1 MQTHIDNNAPNLKG
15 SEAMAATQ
23 VNEHRDTTSNWST
36 ELLSVVIPAYNEED
50 GIADILDRVLSIQS
64 GLEKVGVAGPEVIVV
79 DDGSKDHTVD
89 IVRKYSNVRLIR
101 HEKNRGYGGALKTG
115 FANATGNLLS
125 FLDADGTY
133 PPEYFPELCLAAR
146 DGAELII
153 GSRMAGAKSEMPK
166 TRRLGNLIF
175 ARLVSVIGNQHVTDS
190 ASGMRVFRREALE
203 RMYPLPDG
211 LNFTP
216 VMSTRA
222 IHEGIKM
229 VEVPI
234 PYSERLGR
242 SKLSVVGDGVRFL
255 NSIVLTAM
263 SYNPVR
269 ILGLL
274 GLGGVGFAA
283 LVAAVLVV
291 LRLMGVTQLQSL
303 GIFAVFSALVLGVMG
318 VSLFSLGAMFNY
330 LVSLFQKRVVQRGLF
345 GKPVFDPP
353 LETHFGTLGTIGVGV
368 GVVIAIL
375 LLVAGATGA
384 TLEQMWLWMIASAMA
399 TLIGVQL
406 IVARVVMNVLFDLS
420 QREVKQGQD
429 LQGNPI
435 KPN

>member
-1 MQTHIDNNAPNLKG
+1 
-15 SEAMAATQ
+15 
-23 VNEHRDTTSNWST
+23 
-36 ELLSVVIPAYNEED
+36 
-50 GIADILDRVLSIQS
+50 
-64 GLEKVGVAGPEVIVV
+64 
-79 DDGSKDHTVD
+79 
-89 IVRKYSNVRLIR
+89 
-101 HEKNRGYGGALKTG
+101 
-115 FANATGNLLS
+115 
-125 FLDADGTY
+125 
-133 PPEYFPELCLAAR
+133 
-146 DGAELII
+146 
-153 GSRMAGAKSEMPK
+153 MAGAKSEMPK
-166 TRRLGNLIF
+166 TRRLGNIIF
-175 ARLVSVIGNQHVTDS
+175 ARLVSIIGNQHVTDS

-242 SKLSVVGDGVRFL
+242 SKLSVVKDGMRFL

-274 GLGGVGFAA
+274 GLAGVGFAA
-283 LVAAVLVV
+283 LVAAVLVL
-291 LRLMGVTQLQSL
+291 LRLTGVTQLASL
-303 GIFAVFSALVLGVMG
+303 GIFVVFTALILGVTG

-330 LVSLFQKRVVQRGLF
+330 LVALFQKRIIQRGLF

-353 LETHFGTLGTIGVGV
+353 LETHFGTLGVIGVCV
-368 GVVIAIL
+368 GVVMAVLIL
-375 LLVAGATGA
+375 MASITGA

-406 IVARVVMNVLFDLS
+406 IVSRVIMNVLSDLS
-420 QREVKQGQD
+420 QRESRQSED
-429 LQGNPI
+429 MRGNPI
-435 KPN
+435 KPA